1 MDKKTKMQ
9 EEISLLQQK
18 FPDGISN
25 VKNLSEEQKA
35 WLHLKIQSISNADS
49 FQVVGKLQKIHSR
62 LLHATEDI
70 PDEEFQKIVSFIFNN
85 LDEIKK
91 LSKD

>member
-1 MDKKTKMQ
+1 MQ
-9 EEISLLQQK
+9 DIFSTIEEK
-18 FPDGISN
+18 FPKGAPNISD
-25 VKNLSEEQKA
+25 LSEEQKA

-49 FQVVGKLQKIHSR
+49 FQVVGKLQKIHCR